1 MPSPAT
7 AALLAVRMSVMIRY
21 EQHVHLPN
29 TITVLRFFGAF
40 SLLFFEVNSVF
51 WIVYFVCGLSDM
63 LDGYLARKLHCE
75 SKTGALLD
83 SLADLA
89 FVACCC
95 YKLIPLLVF
104 PKWLWI
110 WGGAIVAIKVINQIS
125 ALVMYKKCLFPH
137 TIANKAT
144 GVLLFVGVPLTVF
157 LESIVPMVIVAVF
170 ATLAAVQEGHYIRT
184 EKGY

>member
-1 MPSPAT
+1 MKS
-7 AALLAVRMSVMIRY
+7 
-21 EQHVHLPN
+21 LPN
-29 TITVLRFFGAF
+29 AISALRFLGAIG
-40 SLLFFEVNSVF
+40 LLFFDVKTTAFCS
-51 WIVYFVCGLSDM
+51 IYFICGISDI

-95 YKLIPLLVF
+95 YKLTPSLVF

-137 TIANKAT
+137 TP
-144 GVLLFVGVPLTVF
+144 LLRFLLPLLPFKKVIS
-157 LESIVPMVIVAVF
+157 LEQRKTRREPRQCTSSS
-170 ATLAAVQEGHYIRT
+170 
-184 EKGY
+184 